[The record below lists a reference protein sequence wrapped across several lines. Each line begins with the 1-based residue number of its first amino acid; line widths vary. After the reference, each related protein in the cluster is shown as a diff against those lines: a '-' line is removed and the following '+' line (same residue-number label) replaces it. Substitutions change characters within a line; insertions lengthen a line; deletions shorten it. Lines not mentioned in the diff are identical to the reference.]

1 MLYASG
7 MATFVSFRLLTALV
21 HSLLLSSLIF
31 MGSEKYPFKGVLDTL
46 ANRSFANG
54 TNAWTDTTNTT
65 YTIGTAG
72 AEGFLSI
79 LPVFL
84 DHILYPCV
92 PLPSLCLFL
101 CSHAL
106 FEVIS

>member
-1 MLYASG
+1 
-7 MATFVSFRLLTALV
+7 
-21 HSLLLSSLIF
+21 
-31 MGSEKYPFKGVLDTL
+31 MGSEKYPYKGVLDTL

-72 AEGFLSI
+72 AEGFLAI

-84 DHILYPCV
+84 DHVLYPTITSAGFVSCIYFSSV
-92 PLPSLCLFL
+92 F
-101 CSHAL
+101 
-106 FEVIS
+106 VIGADLSERTRSRKFIM